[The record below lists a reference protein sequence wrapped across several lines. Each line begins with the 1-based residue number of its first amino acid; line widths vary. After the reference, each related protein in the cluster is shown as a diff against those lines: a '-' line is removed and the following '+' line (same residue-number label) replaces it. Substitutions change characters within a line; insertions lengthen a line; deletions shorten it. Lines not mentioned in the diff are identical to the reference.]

1 VSDVVLND
9 KGLKQLIRAFKGQ
22 VPSARVGILGSK
34 TRKIGGGEELSN
46 AEIGAAHEY
55 GSPARGLPVRSF
67 LRMPLGMYLGTY
79 LEQSHAFD
87 REAIKKVIDEG
98 SIRQYV
104 ARIGI
109 VAEEVVQDAFDT
121 GGFGHWKPSKM
132 EFKSVKQTLVETQQ
146 LRNSITSEVIERA

>member
-46 AEIGAAHEY
+46 A
-55 GSPARGLPVRSF
+55 F